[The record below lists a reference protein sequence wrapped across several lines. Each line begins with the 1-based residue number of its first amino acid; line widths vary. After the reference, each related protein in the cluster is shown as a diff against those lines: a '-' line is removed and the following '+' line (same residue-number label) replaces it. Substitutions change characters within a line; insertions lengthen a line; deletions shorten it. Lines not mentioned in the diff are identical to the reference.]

1 MGGWGG
7 RVTALQA
14 FEPPLTL
21 QLTSPAILRGMLA
34 ISAQILQRE
43 FEGITKAC
51 LWAKTVCVR
60 LCLYIC
66 VCEYACM
73 CVREHVCFP
82 GKNELF
88 LNVCVCVCHIPLLT
102 LLNPP

>member
-14 FEPPLTL
+14 CEPPLTL

-34 ISAQILQRE
+34 ISAQIL
-43 FEGITKAC
+43 
-51 LWAKTVCVR
+51 WAKTVCV
-60 LCLYIC
+60 CVFVCIY

-73 CVREHVCFP
+73 CVREHVCFL
-82 GKNELF
+82 GKNKLS
-88 LNVCVCVCHIPLLT
+88 LYVCVSHPTSHPPQSSLIIT
-102 LLNPP
+102 LS